1 MFRALAIFC
10 TMAFIALPSAAQD
23 TVYFS
28 QGIGPGIVGGMP
40 MPLPTPLPMPA
51 PDDAIAAVQKA
62 LNLSDAQVTGLKA
75 LVTQRTEG
83 SKSAFQEFAEKQKA
97 LQAIL
102 AQQNPSSLEIGNA
115 YLAVL
120 SAQNTLKGLADK
132 FQTDFKALL
141 TADQRTALQ
150 KLQDASGQI
159 EALRMLGIL
168 GNDLR
173 TFKLAVPPMGLRGVG
188 VDRSIQIF
196 RRNEAPLP

>member
-1 MFRALAIFC
+1 MFRALGIFC
-10 TMAFIALPSAAQD
+10 TMAFIALQSAAQD

-28 QGIGPGIVGGMP
+28 QGIGPGIVSGMA
-40 MPLPTPLPMPA
+40 MPLPIPA

-83 SKSAFQEFAEKQKA
+83 SKSAFQEFAAKQKA

-102 AQQNPSSLEIGNA
+102 EQQNPSALDIGNA
-115 YLAVL
+115 YLGVS

-150 KLQDASGQI
+150 KLQDASGQL
-159 EALRMLGIL
+159 EALRMIGIL

-173 TFKLAVPPMGLRGVG
+173 TFKVAVPPMGLPGIG